1 MNEQLCRAREELRKV
16 TAFYEIGWLD
26 WYNGKDADGLSRAML
41 FGHAGL
47 ARVTTSLEL
56 AGGQAELETAKLL
69 RALRQVL
76 VGLTAAAVYD
86 RDDDDWGGPPGPDDP
101 EDDPPPPL
109 PSEILNVFKR
119 LVKA

>member
-1 MNEQLCRAREELRKV
+1 MNEQQCRAREELRQV
-16 TAFYEIGWLD
+16 IAFYEIDWLD

-47 ARVTTSLEL
+47 ARVASSLGL
-56 AGGQAELETAKLL
+56 ADGQAELETARLL

-86 RDDDDWGGPPGPDDP
+86 RDDDNWGGPPGPDDP
-101 EDDPPPPL
+101 EGDPPPL
-109 PSEILNVFKR
+109 PSEILDIFKK
-119 LVKA
+119 LVEA

>member
-1 MNEQLCRAREELRKV
+1 MNEHRQRAWEELRQV
-16 TAFYEIGWLD
+16 ATFYETDWQD
-26 WYNGKDADGLSRAML
+26 WYNGKRADGLSRAML

-47 ARVTTSLEL
+47 ARVASSLEL

-109 PSEILNVFKR
+109 PSEILNVFKK